1 MNSQTLL
8 SGSARQAA
16 TVDAVKS
23 QLAPLLPLVKPST
36 TELMINPDGSVFVE
50 RGGKIRKAPLRIES
64 ERLLGLIGL
73 LAGLNHQV
81 CNAQKP
87 YLELRVPEFF
97 SARLSALI
105 PPLVDAPSLTF
116 RFPPRKRL
124 SLSELVERGTL
135 TESQGIELSRAVAA
149 RQNIIVSGHTGSGK
163 TTIANALLDLVDEDR
178 VVVIEDTPEIHC
190 GSKNTVSITTGDP
203 ASFTTR
209 EAVIRAMRMRP
220 DRIVV
225 GEVRDGEAALEL
237 LKAILTHPG
246 TVSTR
251 HADSA
256 AEVRLRLYSLLQE
269 VLAGTP
275 TYDLIDRTLHCVV
288 HVDRVTEGGR
298 SIRKVTE
305 IIRYNHTSITRSQT

>member
-1 MNSQTLL
+1 VNAPTV
-8 SGSARQAA
+8 GPVTGRQAA

-23 QLAPLLPLVKPST
+23 RLAVLTPFVNAST
-36 TELMINPDGSVFVE
+36 TELMINPDGSVFIERAGRLRKVRVEVDVE
-50 RGGKIRKAPLRIES
+50 RLRS
-64 ERLLGLIGL
+64 LIGL

-97 SARLSALI
+97 NARLSALI

-135 TESQGIELSRAVAA
+135 TEAQEIELSLAVAS
-149 RQNIIVSGHTGSGK
+149 RRNIIVSGHTGSGK
-163 TTIANALLDLVDEDR
+163 TTIANALLDLVGEDR

-203 ASFTTR
+203 PSFTTR

-220 DRIVV
+220 DRVVV

-246 TVSTR
+246 TVSTI
-251 HADSA
+251 HSDSA
-256 AEVRLRLYSLLQE
+256 QEVRLRLYSLMQE

-275 TYDLIDRTLHCVV
+275 TYDLIDRTVHLVV
-288 HVDRVTEGGR
+288 HVERVTEGGR

-305 IIRYNHTSITRSQT
+305 IIQYNHTTITRSES

>member
-1 MNSQTLL
+1 MSTLRKEPR
-8 SGSARQAA
+8 SETAS
-16 TVDAVKS
+16 VEAVRS
-23 QLAPLLPLVKPST
+23 HLRPFLPLVKPST

-50 RGGKIRKAPLRIES
+50 RGGKIRKAPLQIES

-97 SARLSALI
+97 NARLSALI

-116 RFPPRKRL
+116 RFPPRKRM

-135 TESQGIELSRAVAA
+135 TEAQEIELSLAVAS

-163 TTIANALLDLVDEDR
+163 TTIANALLDLVGEDR

-220 DRIVV
+220 DRVVV

-246 TVSTR
+246 TVSTI

-256 AEVRLRLYSLLQE
+256 EEVRLRLYSLMQE

-275 TYDLIDRTLHCVV
+275 TYDLIDRTVHLVV
-288 HVDRVTEGGR
+288 HVERVTEGGR

-305 IIRYNHTSITRSQT
+305 IIQYNHITSARSES